1 MPFKRNLMSIHNYK
15 IDTYKLEVGPQ
26 LGTRFA
32 RVNYRNFSQFPN
44 VEILWKL
51 TISNKFPDHEIR

>member
-1 MPFKRNLMSIHNYK
+1 MSIHNYK

-26 LGTRFA
+26 LGTCFA

-51 TISNKFPDHEIR
+51 TISNKFPDQEIK